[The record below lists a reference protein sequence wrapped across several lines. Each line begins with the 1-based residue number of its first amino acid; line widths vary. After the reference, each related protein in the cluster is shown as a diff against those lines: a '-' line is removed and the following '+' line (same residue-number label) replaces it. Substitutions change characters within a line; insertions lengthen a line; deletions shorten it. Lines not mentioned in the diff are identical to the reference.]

1 MKIINIELLANKSL
15 EQIKQNY
22 DNFPKEGFLAG
33 GSLANLIWEYVS
45 GNKAV
50 INDID
55 IFKFDGTIE
64 KDIVYNGS
72 TSTRDGDKLFYNQSE
87 KKFFQDYT
95 GFCQTIH
102 SKEFYLI
109 SGAHNDGIYNYIS
122 YKGTT
127 DNIDLILQS
136 FDLNCTQIGYDI
148 KNDKFY
154 WTESFEEF
162 LQTGELK
169 FTNLNSPHHSA
180 IRILKKRDELS
191 AKLDPEEFKLCV
203 YTIVRN
209 LNGITRRYFTEKYA
223 KIFLKYKSELENWF
237 VLRRDDMIP
246 ELIKKKKNVDLKIFT
261 LEPNSYIDRESIFPD
276 LSNISGIWRVE
287 DFLIF
292 KRHIEKS
299 QQATIVWQKVNYL
312 FSKLGPK
319 YLDEVPNLEDLELL
333 YRVTYNTANIIN
345 NIENLTIS
353 QQIELIRKLLNKFDS
368 DISVALAILEKN
380 KFDST
385 EIDLD
390 DDSSLL
396 LELSVR
402 KEIVNN
408 KYKIEEILGTKPT
421 NKTDKNTRI
430 DLDLDF

>member
-1 MKIINIELLANKSL
+1 MNVELLAKQAL
-15 EQIKQNY
+15 QHIKKNY
-22 DNFPKEGFLAG
+22 DNFPKDGYLAG

-45 GNKAV
+45 GNKAI

-55 IFKFDGTIE
+55 IFKFEGTIE
-64 KDIVYNGS
+64 KDSVYYGS

-87 KKFFQDYT
+87 KKFYQDYT

-109 SGAHNDGIYNYIS
+109 SGTHNDGIYNFIS

-148 KNDKFY
+148 QNDKIY

-162 LQTGELK
+162 LKTGELK

-191 AKLDPEEFKLCV
+191 AKLDAEEFKLCV
-203 YTIVRN
+203 YTIIRN
-209 LNGITRRYFTEKYA
+209 LNGITRRYFSEKYA
-223 KIFLKYKSELENWF
+223 KIFLKYKSELEKWF
-237 VLRRDDMIP
+237 IITEDHMIP
-246 ELIKKKKNVDLKIFT
+246 ELIKNKKNVDLKIFT
-261 LEPNSYIDRESIFPD
+261 LEANPLLDRESIFPD
-276 LSNISGIWRVE
+276 LSSISGIWRVE

-299 QQATIVWQKVNYL
+299 QQASIVWQKVNYL

-408 KYKIEEILGTKPT
+408 KYKIEEILGQKSTK
-421 NKTDKNTRI
+421 KDKRSSQI
-430 DLDLDF
+430 DLDIDF